1 MATHDEAAGKT
12 GGISSRT
19 SSARPASSS
28 LRLSGLS
35 AADTKF
41 SQTLRARERAKK
53 IVNWCTGA
61 LMARVPGVPHIVC
74 GREK

>member
-12 GGISSRT
+12 GGIESNFV
-19 SSARPASSS
+19 ARPASSS

-35 AADTKF
+35 AHKV

>member
-12 GGISSRT
+12 GGIESNFVCQASILVAQVVGSERT
-19 SSARPASSS
+19 QS
-28 LRLSGLS
+28 
-35 AADTKF
+35 F
-41 SQTLRARERAKK
+41 SQTLRARERMQK